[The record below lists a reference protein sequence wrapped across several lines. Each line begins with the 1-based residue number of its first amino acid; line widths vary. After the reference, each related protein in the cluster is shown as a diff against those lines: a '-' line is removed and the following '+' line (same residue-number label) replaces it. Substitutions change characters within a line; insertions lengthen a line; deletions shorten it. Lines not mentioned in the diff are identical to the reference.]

1 MKITLI
7 IIGVIA
13 IGCFALEIASKIS
26 ATATN
31 LLSRV
36 AHYILHFSHHFL
48 GLRIRREYGMICIN
62 LA

>member
-13 IGCFALEIASKIS
+13 IGCIALEIASKIS

-36 AHYILHFSHHFL
+36 AHYILHFSIIFW
-48 GLRIRREYGMICIN
+48 GCGFGVNMV
-62 LA
+62 

>member
-26 ATATN
+26 AKRDKPPVTGGSLQIT
-31 LLSRV
+31 L
-36 AHYILHFSHHFL
+36 FHHFL
-48 GLRIRREYGMICIN
+48 GCRGESKTGL
-62 LA
+62 L